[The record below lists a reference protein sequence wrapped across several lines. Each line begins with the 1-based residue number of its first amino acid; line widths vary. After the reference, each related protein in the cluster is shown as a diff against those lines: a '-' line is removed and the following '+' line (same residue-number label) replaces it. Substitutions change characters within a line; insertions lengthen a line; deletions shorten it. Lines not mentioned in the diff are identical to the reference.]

1 MIQQRL
7 LSDYTHGQR
16 RSMPKSTFQKIL
28 VNTLYAAYD
37 DRSLYDQLLDL
48 GSGHGEVHYGKS
60 PEELADRLIEKNKYG
75 RYISAAT
82 SFHSEEEAKE
92 IILDALIYNS
102 DKITDW
108 YKGRLVDMGEDDY
121 QRLTINLDMKT
132 RDPFGIGDGLTS
144 NFYEKV
150 TDTVTVVL
158 ERARPGLDNKDF
170 YNSPLGIYVQT
181 AYPNIMLP
189 EAKLTGRKFDPKEL
203 VQDRMDGKSSLEKA
217 ELLYR
222 GKVGQMFLGYTP
234 QDEKH
239 PEHLYLNLKKPS
251 FQFSA
256 ILAKKDTKLI
266 IKDSTGAHRVN
277 MFYLTQYHTGIART
291 VANLRNSIDRFEKG
305 QTPSVPGEKF
315 REQKRKGFKGPGE

>member
-158 ERARPGLDNKDF
+158 ERDRPGLD
-170 YNSPLGIYVQT
+170 
-181 AYPNIMLP
+181 
-189 EAKLTGRKFDPKEL
+189 
-203 VQDRMDGKSSLEKA
+203 
-217 ELLYR
+217 
-222 GKVGQMFLGYTP
+222 
-234 QDEKH
+234 
-239 PEHLYLNLKKPS
+239 
-251 FQFSA
+251 
-256 ILAKKDTKLI
+256 
-266 IKDSTGAHRVN
+266 
-277 MFYLTQYHTGIART
+277 
-291 VANLRNSIDRFEKG
+291 
-305 QTPSVPGEKF
+305 
-315 REQKRKGFKGPGE
+315 